1 MTRVAKRDQG
11 FTLIELM
18 IVVAIIGILAAIA
31 IPAFQNYQ
39 LRAKRSEAYA
49 NLVSIARASESYF
62 TANGTYVDT
71 GNSFPGGAGPQKR
84 QWDGLSAVAFDPIGY
99 RPEGNVYFDYEV
111 YTGCGCVNC
120 FTATAY
126 GDLDGDGR
134 LVALM
139 YVRPPSNGGAECP
152 TRFAGGLLTP
162 TDDNGNAI
170 LDQVVWN
177 FGSDQF

>member
-1 MTRVAKRDQG
+1 M
-11 FTLIELM
+11 ELM

-39 LRAKRSEAYA
+39 LRAKRSEAYT

-71 GNSFPGGAGPQKR
+71 VASFPGGAGPQKR
-84 QWDGLSAVAFDPIGY
+84 AWSGPAAAAFDPIGY

-111 YTGCGCVNC
+111 NTSCGCVNC

-126 GDLDGDGR
+126 SDLDGN
-134 LVALM
+134 LLLAALM
-139 YVRPPSNGGAECP
+139 FVRPPANGVAADACP
-152 TRFAGGLLTP
+152 TRLAGNLTTP
-162 TDDNGNAI
+162 TDDNGNPI

-177 FGSDQF
+177 FTTDQF